1 MAKISKGGNT
11 PVPTAELRAVLTWRA
26 AGAPDVDA
34 SALLLNAAGKVR
46 TEADFVF
53 YNQPSDATGAVRHEG
68 KRPTAGGVVTDTI
81 RVDLAAIPAGVERVV
96 IGASADGGS
105 FGGVPGLAL
114 HVVTAQGGP
123 IAEFDI
129 DEASTETAFLFGEF
143 YLRNGAW
150 KFRAVGQGYASGLSG
165 LATDFG
171 IEVAADDAPA
181 PQSAPPAPS
190 APAPTAFAPP
200 AAAPGSPVS
209 PPRPASPPPAA
220 PAISLKKRTLIDME
234 KRLADEGHPQLLN
247 LTKQAAVSLEKRGL
261 GEHTARVAL
270 CLDISYSMQSL
281 FKKGKVQALAE
292 RVLSL
297 GLRFD
302 DNAAV
307 DVFLFGSR
315 GHVAG
320 QLGLGQYNG
329 WAERIRRSPGL
340 EGSTDYAGAMRLVR
354 EHYFGSSAPRHQ
366 PLANDLPVY
375 VMFITDGQTTSREA
389 TREQITHSSFEP
401 IFWQFMGLGRPG
413 GFSFLEELDDLTGRY
428 VDNADFF
435 SVQDPANV
443 PDGQLYELMT
453 NEYPTWLGRAR
464 ARGLLI

>member
-1 MAKISKGGNT
+1 MGGMAKISKGGNT

-34 SALLLNAAGKVR
+34 SALLLNSDGKVGS
-46 TEADFVF
+46 EADFVF
-53 YNQPSDATGAVRHEG
+53 YNQPGDAAGAVRHEG
-68 KRPTAGGVVTDTI
+68 KRPAADGTVTDTI
-81 RVDLAAIPAGVERVV
+81 LVDLAAIAAGVERVV
-96 IGASADGGS
+96 IGASADGGT
-105 FGGVPGLAL
+105 FGQVPGLAL
-114 HVVTAQGGP
+114 HVLSAQGGP

-143 YLRNGAW
+143 YLRGGAW
-150 KFRAVGQGYASGLSG
+150 KFRAVGQGYASGLTG

-171 IEVAADDAPA
+171 IEVAAEDAV
-181 PQSAPPAPS
+181 
-190 APAPTAFAPP
+190 P
-200 AAAPGSPVS
+200 AAVAQLPA
-209 PPRPASPPPAA
+209 PPRPTAAPAG
-220 PAISLKKRTLIDME
+220 PAISLKKQRLVDME
-234 KRLADEGHPQLLN
+234 KRLSDEGHPQLLN
-247 LTKQAAVSLEKRGL
+247 LTKQAAISLDKHGL

-270 CLDISYSMQSL
+270 CLDISYSMMSL

-302 DNAAV
+302 DNASV
-307 DVFLFGSR
+307 DVFLFGAR
-315 GHVAG
+315 GHAAG

-329 WAERIRRSPGL
+329 WAERIRKTPGL
-340 EGSTDYAGAMRLVR
+340 EGSTDYAGAMRLLR
-354 EHYFGSSAPRHQ
+354 EHYFGSSGPRHQ

-375 VMFITDGQTTSREA
+375 VMFITDGQTTSRDA

-413 GFSFLEELDDLTGRY
+413 SFSFLEELDDLTGRY

-435 SVQDPANV
+435 SIQDPANV
-443 PDGQLYELMT
+443 PDAQLYDLMT
-453 NEYPTWLGRAR
+453 NEYPGWLAR
-464 ARGLLI
+464 AKAQGLLL

>member
-46 TEADFVF
+46 AEADFVF
-53 YNQPSDATGAVRHEG
+53 YNQPSDAVGAVRHEG
-68 KRPTAGGVVTDTI
+68 KRPAADGIVTDTI
-81 RVDLAAIPAGVERVV
+81 RVDLAAMPADVERVV
-96 IGASADGGS
+96 IGASADGGT
-105 FGGVPGLAL
+105 FGQVPGLAL
-114 HVVTAQGGP
+114 HVVSAQGGP

-143 YLRNGAW
+143 YLRGGVW
-150 KFRAVGQGYASGLSG
+150 KFRAVGQGYASGLTG

-171 IEVAADDAPA
+171 IEVATDDAPSAASA
-181 PQSAPPAPS
+181 PTAPSLSPTPSAPPAPARPSTPPPS
-190 APAPTAFAPP
+190 APA
-200 AAAPGSPVS
+200 V
-209 PPRPASPPPAA
+209 
-220 PAISLKKRTLIDME
+220 SLKKQNLVNME
-234 KRLADEGHPQLLN
+234 KRLAQEGHPQLLN
-247 LTKQAAVSLEKRGL
+247 LTKQAALSLEKRGL

-281 FKKGKVQALAE
+281 FKQGKVQALAE

-315 GHVAG
+315 SHAVG
-320 QLGLGQYNG
+320 QLGLGEYHG
-329 WAERIRRSPGL
+329 WAERIRKNPGL

-354 EHYFGSSAPRHQ
+354 EHYFGSSGPRHQ

-375 VMFITDGQTTSREA
+375 VMFITDGQTTSRDA
-389 TREQITHSSFEP
+389 TREQMTHSSFEP
-401 IFWQFMGLGRPG
+401 IFWQFMGLGRRG
-413 GFSFLEELDDLTGRY
+413 GFSFLAELDDLTGRY

-443 PDGQLYELMT
+443 PDGQLYDMMT
-453 NEYPTWLGRAR
+453 NEYPGWLAR
-464 ARGLLI
+464 ARTQGLLI

>member
-53 YNQPSDATGAVRHEG
+53 YNQPSDAAGAVRHDG
-68 KRPTAGGVVTDTI
+68 KRPAADGLVTDTI
-81 RVDLAAIPAGVERVV
+81 RVNLAAMPPDVERVV
-96 IGASADGGS
+96 IGASADGGT
-105 FGGVPGLAL
+105 FGQVPGLAL
-114 HVVTAQGGP
+114 HVVSAQGGP

-143 YLRNGAW
+143 YLRGGAW
-150 KFRAVGQGYASGLSG
+150 KFRAVGQGYASGLTG

-171 IEVAADDAPA
+171 IEVAADDAPGTPTA
-181 PQSAPPAPS
+181 PNAPTAPS
-190 APAPTAFAPP
+190 APPSAPA
-200 AAAPGSPVS
+200 
-209 PPRPASPPPAA
+209 RPSTPPPSA
-220 PAISLKKRTLIDME
+220 PAVSLKKQNLVDME
-234 KRLADEGHPQLLN
+234 KRLAQEGHPQLLN
-247 LTKQAAVSLEKRGL
+247 LTKQAAVSLEKHGL

-281 FKKGKVQALAE
+281 FKRGKVQALAE

-315 GHVAG
+315 GHAVG
-320 QLGLGQYNG
+320 QLGLGEYHG
-329 WAERIRRSPGL
+329 WAERIRKNPGL

-354 EHYFGSSAPRHQ
+354 EHYFGSSGPRHQ

-375 VMFITDGQTTSREA
+375 VMFITDGQTTSRDA
-389 TREQITHSSFEP
+389 TREQMTYSSFEP

-443 PDGQLYELMT
+443 PDGQLYDMMT
-453 NEYPTWLGRAR
+453 NEYPGWLAR
-464 ARGLLI
+464 ARSQGLLI

>member
-1 MAKISKGGNT
+1 MAKITKGGNT

-26 AGAPDVDA
+26 GGAPDVDA

-46 TEADFVF
+46 SEADFVF
-53 YNQPSDATGAVRHEG
+53 YNQPADASGAVRHEG
-68 KRPTAGGVVTDTI
+68 KSPAADGTFTDTI
-81 RVDLAAIPAGVERVV
+81 RVNLAAVPADVERVV
-96 IGASADGGS
+96 IGASADGGA
-105 FGGVPGLAL
+105 FGQVPGLAL
-114 HVVTAQGGP
+114 HVLSAQGSP

-143 YLRNGAW
+143 YLRGGAW
-150 KFRAVGQGYASGLSG
+150 KFRAVGQGYASGLTG

-171 IEVAADDAPA
+171 IEVAADDAP
-181 PQSAPPAPS
+181 PAAQ
-190 APAPTAFAPP
+190 APAASAIPSRPTA
-200 AAAPGSPVS
+200 
-209 PPRPASPPPAA
+209 PPPAA
-220 PAISLKKRTLIDME
+220 PAVSLKKQKLVNME

-247 LTKQAAVSLEKRGL
+247 LTKQAAVSLAKHGL
-261 GEHTARVAL
+261 DEHTARVAL

-307 DVFLFGSR
+307 DVFLFGAR

-329 WAERIRRSPGL
+329 WAERIRKNPGL
-340 EGSTDYAGAMRLVR
+340 EGSTDYASAMRLLR
-354 EHYFGSSAPRHQ
+354 EHYFGTSGPRRE

-375 VMFITDGQTTSREA
+375 VMFITDGQTTSRKE
-389 TREQITHSSFEP
+389 TREQMLYSSFEP

-413 GFSFLEELDDLTGRY
+413 GFAFLEELDDLTGRY

-443 PDGQLYELMT
+443 PDAQLFDMMT
-453 NEYPTWLGRAR
+453 NEYPGWLRA
-464 ARGLLI
+464 AKSRGLVL

>member
-46 TEADFVF
+46 SEADFVF
-53 YNQPSDATGAVRHEG
+53 YNQPSDAAGAVRHEG
-68 KRPTAGGVVTDTI
+68 KQPAADGTVTDTI
-81 RVDLAAIPAGVERVV
+81 RVNLAALPPDVERVV
-96 IGASADGGS
+96 IGASADGGA
-105 FGGVPGLAL
+105 FGQVPGLAL
-114 HVVTAQGGP
+114 HVLSAQGGP

-143 YLRNGAW
+143 YLRGGVW
-150 KFRAVGQGYASGLSG
+150 KFRAVGQGYASGLTG

-171 IEVAADDAPA
+171 IEVAAEDVG
-181 PQSAPPAPS
+181 SAPS
-190 APAPTAFAPP
+190 AAPVPVPVPAPPTAPP
-200 AAAPGSPVS
+200 P
-209 PPRPASPPPAA
+209 PPPAA
-220 PAISLKKRTLIDME
+220 PAISLKKQRLVDME

-281 FKKGKVQALAE
+281 FKRGTVQALAE

-307 DVFLFGSR
+307 DVFLFGSK
-315 GHVAG
+315 GHTVG
-320 QLGLGQYNG
+320 PLGLGQYAG
-329 WAERIRRSPGL
+329 WADRVRQNPGL

-354 EHYFGSSAPRHQ
+354 EHYFGSSGRRRQ

-375 VMFITDGQTTSREA
+375 VMFITDGQTTSRKE
-389 TREQITHSSFEP
+389 TREQMMHSSFEP

-413 GFSFLEELDDLTGRY
+413 SFSFLEELDDLTGRY

-435 SVQDPANV
+435 SVQDPTRV
-443 PDGQLYELMT
+443 PDEQLYELMT
-453 NEYPTWLGRAR
+453 NEYPGWLARAR
-464 ARGLLI
+464 AQGLLI